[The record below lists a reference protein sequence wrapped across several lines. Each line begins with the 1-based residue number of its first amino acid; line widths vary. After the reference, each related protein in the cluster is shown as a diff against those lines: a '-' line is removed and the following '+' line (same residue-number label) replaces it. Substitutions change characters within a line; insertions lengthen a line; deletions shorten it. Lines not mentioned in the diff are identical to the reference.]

1 MAEGYDGFKETPY
14 QLAERAA
21 PYNDPFS
28 LLAAVVNNEIVLPA
42 FDLNSLE
49 NNMLVMEIL
58 EAAKLSARTGRTVKL
73 K

>member
-1 MAEGYDGFKETPY
+1 
-14 QLAERAA
+14 
-21 PYNDPFS
+21 
-28 LLAAVVNNEIVLPA
+28 LPA